1 MQSLGFISPDLQ
13 ATLIRLLDAAAI
25 PYETRN
31 SSVHVSARY
40 EDALMSLH
48 DAVRDIRF
56 DAWHCFRPLDAKNTD
71 AYRNY
76 MRANSISHEEENQD
90 GVIWFSVD
98 HDENHYDWGLETFV
112 RS

>member
-48 DAVRDIRF
+48 DAVRD
-56 DAWHCFRPLDAKNTD
+56 
-71 AYRNY
+71 
-76 MRANSISHEEENQD
+76 SI
-90 GVIWFSVD
+90 
-98 HDENHYDWGLETFV
+98 
-112 RS
+112 